1 MKPCDSPQPMAA
13 DYVMDIFTQDH
24 DPAWISFLMKR
35 TGGTLLS
42 QAATIV
48 LSDISGGGFHI
59 NGENQPFFFLRI
71 GGNAYLF
78 DDCIVVQAPD
88 LPESI
93 TQTMTGRDAGRVFGY
108 EVLNG
113 IPIRATERL
122 SNNNLRCILN
132 ANFLSLAETSMRTA
146 AYFWTKLF
154 LKKALSIR
162 ISGQPGQRRLNDRLI
177 ALQKFMQ

>member
-1 MKPCDSPQPMAA
+1 MKSCDSPQPMTA
-13 DYVMDIFTQDH
+13 DYVMDIFTQEH
-24 DPAWISFLMKR
+24 DPDWISFLMKR

-71 GGNAYLF
+71 SGNAYLF

-93 TQTMTGRDAGRVFGY
+93 TQTMIGRDAGQAFGY
-108 EVLNG
+108 DALTG

-122 SNNNLRCILN
+122 SNNNLRCVLD
-132 ANFLSLAETSMRTA
+132 ANFSSLPEASMLTT
-146 AYFWTKLF
+146 AYFWVKLF
-154 LKKALSIR
+154 WKNALSIGMR
-162 ISGQPGQRRLNDRLI
+162 GSLGQKRLNKRLK
-177 ALQKFMQ
+177 ALQRFMQ